1 MEGMRVLLVDD
12 HSLVRAGIR
21 ALLGSIAGVAG
32 IEEASSGRQAVE
44 LAATMQPDLV
54 LMDIAMD
61 DMDGLAAT
69 RAIAAAHPHIKVVI
83 LSMHDTGDFFEQ
95 ALRCGARGYL
105 LKDAAV
111 AELEMAIAAVMRG
124 DAYLSPAVSR
134 HLVGNM
140 LARAPEDERAASV
153 LTPRQTEILEL
164 IGSGLGTKEIARR
177 LDLSVKTVEAHR
189 AQIMERLGVRDIAN
203 LLLEAARRG
212 LITLGK
218 RSTPLD
224 APR

>member
-69 RAIAAAHPHIKVVI
+69 RTIAAAHPHIKVVI

-124 DAYLSPAVSR
+124 DVYLSPAVSR

-140 LARAPEDERAASV
+140 LARPPEDERAASV

-218 RSTPLD
+218 RSTTLD

>member
-1 MEGMRVLLVDD
+1 MDKLRVLLADD

-21 ALLGSIAGVAG
+21 ALLETMARVEIVG
-32 IEEASSGRQAVE
+32 EASGGRAAIE
-44 LAATMQPDLV
+44 LARAHRPDIV

-69 RAIAAAHPHIKVVI
+69 RAITAEHRAVKVIV
-83 LSMHDTGDFFEQ
+83 LSMHDTGDFFDQ

-111 AELEMAIAAVMRG
+111 AELEMALSAVERG
-124 DAYLSPAVSR
+124 DVYLSPAVSR
-134 HLVGNM
+134 HVVGNL
-140 LARAPEDERAASV
+140 LARGTTEERPAAV
-153 LTPRQTEILEL
+153 LTPRQNEILQL
-164 IGSGLGTKEIARR
+164 IGNGRGTKEIARQ
-177 LDLSVKTVEAHR
+177 LELSVKTVEAHR

-212 LITLGK
+212 LIVLG
-218 RSTPLD
+218 R
-224 APR
+224 

>member
-32 IEEASSGRQAVE
+32 IEEASSGRQAVA

-69 RAIAAAHPHIKVVI
+69 RAISAAHPHIKVVI

-95 ALRCGARGYL
+95 ALRRGAAIGP
-105 LKDAAV
+105 AGFV
-111 AELEMAIAAVMRG
+111 ADV
-124 DAYLSPAVSR
+124 
-134 HLVGNM
+134 
-140 LARAPEDERAASV
+140 ARSSGRD
-153 LTPRQTEILEL
+153 LTPRPR
-164 IGSGLGTKEIARR
+164 GRPPKP
-177 LDLSVKTVEAHR
+177 
-189 AQIMERLGVRDIAN
+189 RD
-203 LLLEAARRG
+203 G
-212 LITLGK
+212 
-218 RSTPLD
+218 
-224 APR
+224 

>member
-1 MEGMRVLLVDD
+1 MNGLRVLLVDD

-21 ALLGSIAGVAG
+21 ALLGSMAAVAS
-32 IEEASSGRQAVE
+32 IEEASSGRQAIDKARLLV
-44 LAATMQPDLV
+44 PDLV

-61 DMDGLAAT
+61 DMDGLTAT
-69 RAIAAAHPHIKVVI
+69 RAITSEHPQIKVVI
-83 LSMHDTGDFFEQ
+83 LSMHDTGDFFDQ

-111 AELEMAIAAVMRG
+111 GELEMAIAAVVRG
-124 DAYLSPAVSR
+124 DVYLSPAVSR

-140 LARAPEDERAASV
+140 LSRPPSTERPAGV

-164 IGSGLGTKEIARR
+164 IGSGLATKEIARR

-212 LITLGK
+212 LIALGK
-218 RSTPLD
+218 R
-224 APR
+224 

>member
-1 MEGMRVLLVDD
+1 MDKLRVLLVDD

-21 ALLGSIAGVAG
+21 ALLETMARVEIVG
-32 IEEASSGRQAVE
+32 EASGGRAAIE
-44 LAATMQPDLV
+44 LARAHRPDIV

-69 RAIAAAHPHIKVVI
+69 RAITAEHRAVKVIV
-83 LSMHDTGDFFEQ
+83 LSMHDTGDFFDQ

-111 AELEMAIAAVMRG
+111 AELEMALSAVERG
-124 DAYLSPAVSR
+124 DVYLSPAVSR
-134 HLVGNM
+134 HVVGNL
-140 LARAPEDERAASV
+140 LARGTTEERPAAV
-153 LTPRQTEILEL
+153 LTPRQNEILQL
-164 IGSGLGTKEIARR
+164 IGNGRGTKEIARQ
-177 LDLSVKTVEAHR
+177 LELSVKTVEAHR

-212 LITLGK
+212 LIVLG
-218 RSTPLD
+218 R
-224 APR
+224 

>member
-1 MEGMRVLLVDD
+1 MEGLRVLLVDD
-12 HSLVRAGIR
+12 HSLVRAGVR
-21 ALLGSIAGVAG
+21 ALLHALPQVVSID
-32 IEEASSGRQAVE
+32 EASSGREALERVRAE
-44 LAATMQPDLV
+44 LPDLV
-54 LMDIAMD
+54 LMDIAMN
-61 DMDGLAAT
+61 DMDGLEAT
-69 RAIAAAHPHIKVVI
+69 RAITAEQPEARII
-83 LSMHDTGDFFEQ
+83 MLSMHDTGDFFDQ

-124 DAYLSPAVSR
+124 DVYLSPAVSR

-140 LARAPEDERAASV
+140 LARQPDEARPAGV
-153 LTPRQTEILEL
+153 LTPRQTEILHL
-164 IGSGLGTKEIARR
+164 IGSGVGTKDIARR

-218 RSTPLD
+218 I
-224 APR
+224 